1 MADKSGD
8 KEKLR
13 DSEIAIVDALKLMME
28 VLVATDTVKT
38 EVFEQIF
45 AQQRDGY
52 ISKEMPNAAV
62 IMEVLRGFAAKPN
75 AETEPAKQDKDVAEL
90 ASELDKPHQGSA

>member
-1 MADKSGD
+1 MADKGGD

-45 AQQRDGY
+45 AQRRDGY